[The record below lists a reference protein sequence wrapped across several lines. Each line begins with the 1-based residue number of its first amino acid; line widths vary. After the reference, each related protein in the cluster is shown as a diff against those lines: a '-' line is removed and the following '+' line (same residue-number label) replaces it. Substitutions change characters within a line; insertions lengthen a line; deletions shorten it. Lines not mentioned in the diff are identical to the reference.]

1 MTTTSAPRT
10 AAAILLALEA
20 VEPRSPTSFSWMGE
34 VAELPEHVVR
44 LSGRRGIR
52 RALVGAIRARLY
64 DSFYTQGAP
73 CPATGVD
80 APQPGGARS
89 MSRDLAAANAGT
101 GCREPGWRIV
111 GEEDGRRVVERGR
124 LRLWV
129 TDDEIEAGP
138 DAPRIGDVVA
148 VRLAAG
154 LPAFSP
160 GFYCALG
167 DCGFSAEA
175 RGRFDRVYLD
185 LCPEG
190 AVPFVRE
197 ATLRLNQAGLAFFAK
212 VVDDPAGFDRR
223 DAALL
228 IFERPDRA
236 RALAAA
242 EELAAALGPFLDDG
256 APAMTL
262 PLSPGLAFAE
272 EPDGG
277 ASFGMHRCALLAEAA
292 VTAAERGLGA
302 AEDRLEVARAR
313 FAEAGT
319 TLDAPWLGSPAGGAP
334 HPLDREGRT

>member
-1 MTTTSAPRT
+1 MTTTTPPH
-10 AAAILLALEA
+10 AAEAILLALEA
-20 VEPRSPTSFSWMGE
+20 VEVRSPTSFSWMGE
-34 VAELPEHVVR
+34 VAELPDHVVR
-44 LSGRRGIR
+44 LAGRGGIR
-52 RALVGAIRARLY
+52 RALVGAIRATLY
-64 DSFYTQGAP
+64 ASFYTQGAP
-73 CPATGVD
+73 CPATAAG
-80 APQPGGARS
+80 APQPGGPRS
-89 MSRDLAAANAGT
+89 MSRELAAANAGT

-111 GEEDGRRVVERGR
+111 GDEDGRRVVENDG

-129 TDDEIEAGP
+129 TDDEIEAEA
-138 DAPRIGDVVA
+138 DALRIGEVVA
-148 VRLAAG
+148 VRLTAG

-167 DCGFSAEA
+167 DRGFAAEA
-175 RGRFDRVYLD
+175 QGRFDRVYLD
-185 LCPEG
+185 LRPEG

-197 ATLRLNQAGLAFFAK
+197 ATRRLNRAGLAFFAK
-212 VVDDPAGFDRR
+212 VVDDPGGFDRR

-228 IFERPDRA
+228 IFERPDRE

-242 EELAAALGPFLDDG
+242 EELAATLAPFLDGG

-262 PLSPGLAFAE
+262 PLSPGHAFAE
-272 EPDGG
+272 EPHGG

-302 AEDRLEVARAR
+302 VEDRLEVARAR